1 MSKYTAKH
9 SAARHVVMQPLH
21 LQHPLHEY
29 IRPRVLQPPDGECK
43 GLKKDGPSFPLNR
56 KDGPLNTYYIRLNRM
71 LNG

>member
-43 GLKKDGPSFPLNR
+43 GLKKKTG
-56 KDGPLNTYYIRLNRM
+56 RLFH
-71 LNG
+71 

>member
-43 GLKKDGPSFPLNR
+43 GLKKKTG
-56 KDGPLNTYYIRLNRM
+56 RLFHRT
-71 LNG
+71 GKTAR